1 MKMDKLCTYTIDELS
16 TRAQNRV
23 IANRIQELATTT
35 ADPVHP
41 ELYEFLNLQYIRLKE
56 CVWNRSTGLR
66 EFNCEVSG
74 EEFPVNAW
82 RRDEFDI
89 ALDINCVKRYE
100 GHCPFWSYIGPET
113 MMELRAIK
121 QVYIDTHKLE
131 VLLEGVYDAKTDEVI
146 GMVTLTY
153 DKNTNIPP
161 SDRLVIGR
169 TMNAIEFQFHTW
181 IREVVSCTIEH
192 YQTAFLDIF
201 DTAKAFE
208 FCRKFGSAYTMDGTY
223 VRHLTLNC

>member
-1 MKMDKLCTYTIDELS
+1 MKIDKLCTYTIDELS

-56 CVWNRSTGLR
+56 CVWNRSTGLQ
-66 EFNCEVSG
+66 EFHCETKG
-74 EEFPVNAW
+74 DWFPLHTW
-82 RRDEFDI
+82 RRDEFDEKLY
-89 ALDINCVKRYE
+89 ASCVGRYE
-100 GHCPFWSYIGPET
+100 GHMPFWSYIGPET
-113 MMELRAIK
+113 MKELRAIK
-121 QVYIDTHKLE
+121 REYIDTHKLE

-153 DKNTNIPP
+153 DKNANIPP
-161 SDRLVIGR
+161 SDKLAIGR

-181 IREVVSCTIEH
+181 IRGVVNCTIEH